1 LAGLLVLIVFAW
13 TAVAMTTGGAST
25 PRPSLTP
32 SLIAQTMV
40 VAGEGDRVAGGGERD
55 HGRGDGRDLR

>member
-1 LAGLLVLIVFAW
+1 
-13 TAVAMTTGGAST
+13 TGGAST

-55 HGRGDGRDLR
+55 HGRGDGRDHR